1 MNKSIKTLDWLK
13 GYGLSFPFTKEFLE
27 TYPYSHMIMSMC
39 NDDCGKEYRFDSN
52 AYHKLMG
59 LVNAITKHI
68 EILIKAC
75 NLEMKKQEEEEAKR
89 IALLEKGTKVIVFK
103 NTRSECKG
111 FITNVPSDKNGQ
123 FLIKYTGCNEGG
135 IGSHCAKNI
144 VFVEAAE
151 PSVKA
156 VSEPE
161 AAPEA
166 EPEAAPEPEPEA
178 APERESV
185 REKTIDW
192 LKRNKLLDNLE
203 SEEEVKKLL
212 KKYPFVDNILSMCNK
227 EYNGLPCF
235 SEENRIEIAK
245 LVFFNPQLVQKIQ
258 EACWQELGVSPVK
271 TTSDVLKMVQKQQ
284 VEMKNQLTF
293 VNEGIL
299 LELLNKQ
306 IKSLEDMKNELISML

>member
-13 GYGLSFPFTKEFLE
+13 GYGLLFPFTKEFLE

-39 NDDCGKEYRFDSN
+39 NDDCGKEYRFGSN

-59 LVNAITKHI
+59 LVNARTKRI

-75 NLEMKKQEEEEAKR
+75 NLEMKKEEAKR
-89 IALLEKGTKVIVFK
+89 IALLEKGTKVIVNK
-103 NTRSECKG
+103 NTRSDCKG

-123 FLIKYTGCNEGG
+123 FLIKYTGWNEGG
-135 IGSHCAKNI
+135 IGSHYAKNI

-151 PSVKA
+151 PSVK
-156 VSEPE
+156 E
-161 AAPEA
+161 
-166 EPEAAPEPEPEA
+166 APEP
-178 APERESV
+178 SV
-185 REKTIDW
+185 KA
-192 LKRNKLLDNLE
+192 
-203 SEEEVKKLL
+203 S
-212 KKYPFVDNILSMCNK
+212 P
-227 EYNGLPCF
+227 
-235 SEENRIEIAK
+235 
-245 LVFFNPQLVQKIQ
+245 

-293 VNEGIL
+293 VNEGAL